1 MAAHTLD
8 WGDLSNLR
16 RGGGKQVTMVT
27 MFVEGVLLM
36 LDGIIVQYLQ

>member
-8 WGDLSNLR
+8 WGDLSKLR
-16 RGGGKQVTMVT
+16 REGGKQVTMVT

-36 LDGIIVQYLQ
+36 LDEIIVQFLQ